1 MFSTRSPCF
10 SRWDQWEQPKYTAE
24 EIAKWQEQQAHRLVL
39 ALVDLA
45 QAEVDRFAA
54 TCSVA
59 ADYCALR
66 AEARV
71 PPPPPGTLPE
81 PVTVE
86 VPAALEAG
94 AAEAK
99 LLEVIG
105 AAAAALCELPDLTP
119 PPPPDE
125 GAAEEAEGGEEGAD
139 PLALRLTE
147 WTGHLQKGVDGERA
161 KLLRRLGA
169 IGKMGCALLADLA
182 SEAEALHTQL
192 DAWIGER
199 VKRES
204 AAAAALA
211 AVMRKAAEAEE
222 VLPHTLILEGDA
234 LVIDEALVL
243 VPPPPPPP
251 KAPVVQATTSNRF
264 TVVQL
269 EGLVAKLRASAT
281 GATLSAEGLAAL
293 LTRLGAATFDAAAP
307 ALPAAWRPLGASAYA
322 QLAALY
328 HAPGAAPQVAWPEL
342 IVGLSQLRTPTD
354 AEIGAA
360 LNGAAKLAAAAA
372 PAAAPAAAEEGEEAA
387 AALEEATQEAPA
399 AAAGGGAVLDRA
411 SYDALTLWFEGDYA
425 AGEVEGEEGEYSVVG
440 ALKAVLFDIF
450 ATAEGDAPPK
460 VDLQKLLLYCCGG
473 AASAFGVLGHADGGL
488 LSLAQ
493 LHDLFHREGAPDAA
507 VGAPAHDDAFGT
519 PALERLFAELKVDA
533 ASGRVAYKM
542 VEGHPLGKQLLDGCV
557 AYTPKDVYGFV
568 DGLLGGLG
576 RS

>member
-1 MFSTRSPCF
+1 MT
-10 SRWDQWEQPKYTAE
+10 
-24 EIAKWQEQQAHRLVL
+24 
-39 ALVDLA
+39 
-45 QAEVDRFAA
+45 
-54 TCSVA
+54 
-59 ADYCALR
+59 
-66 AEARV
+66 
-71 PPPPPGTLPE
+71 
-81 PVTVE
+81 
-86 VPAALEAG
+86 
-94 AAEAK
+94 
-99 LLEVIG
+99 
-105 AAAAALCELPDLTP
+105 

-125 GAAEEAEGGEEGAD
+125 GAAEAAEGGEEGAD

-211 AVMRKAAEAEE
+211 AVMQSGGGGGGAPPHLDPRGRRARHRRGVSARAAAAAAAQGAGGAGDD
-222 VLPHTLILEGDA
+222 LESLHGGA
-234 LVIDEALVL
+234 ARG
-243 VPPPPPPP
+243 PRR
-251 KAPVVQATTSNRF
+251 QAAR
-264 TVVQL
+264 V
-269 EGLVAKLRASAT
+269 GG

-360 LNGAAKLAAAAA
+360 LNGAAKLR
-372 PAAAPAAAEEGEEAA
+372 GGGGGG
-387 AALEEATQEAPA
+387 
-399 AAAGGGAVLDRA
+399 AGGGARGGGGGRGGGGRVGGG
-411 SYDALTLWFEGDYA
+411 DAGGAGGGGGRRRGARPRVVRCAHALWFEGDYA

-440 ALKAVLFDIF
+440 ALKAALFDIF

-473 AASAFGVLGHADGGL
+473 AASAFGVLGHADGW

-542 VEGHPLGKQLLDGCV
+542 VEGHLLGKQLLDACV
-557 AYTPKDVYGFV
+557 AYTPKDVYGSSST
-568 DGLLGGLG
+568 GC
-576 RS
+576 SAASAAS

>member
-1 MFSTRSPCF
+1 M
-10 SRWDQWEQPKYTAE
+10 
-24 EIAKWQEQQAHRLVL
+24 
-39 ALVDLA
+39 
-45 QAEVDRFAA
+45 
-54 TCSVA
+54 
-59 ADYCALR
+59 
-66 AEARV
+66 
-71 PPPPPGTLPE
+71 
-81 PVTVE
+81 
-86 VPAALEAG
+86 
-94 AAEAK
+94 
-99 LLEVIG
+99 
-105 AAAAALCELPDLTP
+105 
-119 PPPPDE
+119 
-125 GAAEEAEGGEEGAD
+125 
-139 PLALRLTE
+139 
-147 WTGHLQKGVDGERA
+147 
-161 KLLRRLGA
+161 
-169 IGKMGCALLADLA
+169 
-182 SEAEALHTQL
+182 
-192 DAWIGER
+192 
-199 VKRES
+199 
-204 AAAAALA
+204 
-211 AVMRKAAEAEE
+211 
-222 VLPHTLILEGDA
+222 
-234 LVIDEALVL
+234 L

-269 EGLVAKLRASAT
+269 EGLVAKLRASAV

-328 HAPGAAPQVAWPEL
+328 HAPGAAPQVAWPAH
-342 IVGLSQLRTPTD
+342 RRP
-354 AEIGAA
+354 
-360 LNGAAKLAAAAA
+360 LAAARAHA
-372 PAAAPAAAEEGEEAA
+372 TPRLAPPSTAPPSSPRRRRRPAAAPAAAEEGEEAA

-440 ALKAVLFDIF
+440 ALKAALFDIF

-542 VEGHPLGKQLLDGCV
+542 VEGHPLGKQLLDACV
-557 AYTPKDVYGFV
+557 AYTPKRVRLRRRAARRPRPIVSGEGRGGVRGGACGDADKAYGKNLRGAARSSASGELV
-568 DGLLGGLG
+568 RLRAPPRGLGARRARPPRRRPPLGGRAIAAYKLPTPLCRLGGGLEFGALGGELGDLAYRFRLVAAVEHRAPRAGARALAPIVIDRRVLGGLFTRFG
-576 RS
+576 RGPQGSIAASVDLALAGGGPSTISCPPYDGLERRDLGGVRGLQVGVGRGPGRPRRHLAGELPTRSPAARAESRRAARERKCKA

>member
-1 MFSTRSPCF
+1 M
-10 SRWDQWEQPKYTAE
+10 
-24 EIAKWQEQQAHRLVL
+24 
-39 ALVDLA
+39 
-45 QAEVDRFAA
+45 DR
-54 TCSVA
+54 
-59 ADYCALR
+59 R
-66 AEARV
+66 AREARV
-71 PPPPPGTLPE
+71 GRRRR
-81 PVTVE
+81 
-86 VPAALEAG
+86 AG
-94 AAEAK
+94 GGDAQGGGGGG
-99 LLEVIG
+99 G
-105 AAAAALCELPDLTP
+105 AP
-119 PPPPDE
+119 
-125 GAAEEAEGGEEGAD
+125 
-139 PLALRLTE
+139 
-147 WTGHLQKGVDGERA
+147 
-161 KLLRRLGA
+161 
-169 IGKMGCALLADLA
+169 
-182 SEAEALHTQL
+182 
-192 DAWIGER
+192 
-199 VKRES
+199 
-204 AAAAALA
+204 
-211 AVMRKAAEAEE
+211 
-222 VLPHTLILEGDA
+222 TLILEGDA
-234 LVIDEALVL
+234 LVIDEALESRAAAAAAAQ
-243 VPPPPPPP
+243 
-251 KAPVVQATTSNRF
+251 APVVQATTSNRF

-269 EGLVAKLRASAT
+269 EGLVAKLRASAV

-307 ALPAAWRPLGASAYA
+307 ALPAAWRPLARRPT

-360 LNGAAKLAAAAA
+360 LSGAAKLAAAAA
-372 PAAAPAAAEEGEEAA
+372 APAAAAAAEEGEEAA

-440 ALKAVLFDIF
+440 ALKAALFDIF

-533 ASGRVAYKM
+533 ASGASRTRWSRATRSASSSSTGASRTRRRTCTASSTGCSAGSAARERGREGGAGVGRVAMLIKRT
-542 VEGHPLGKQLLDGCV
+542 VKIARGGRRRAAAAARGARRAARGARRCV
-557 AYTPKDVYGFV
+557 ASSGARRWRMAAWRAAATVLVATRTLHK
-568 DGLLGGLG
+568 G
-576 RS
+576 RAPRCSAREIAA